1 MMNILITDDHPNVRR
16 GLRELLID
24 SFPGSEF
31 FEACNGDEVFAQLL
45 LSSPDLMLLDINMPG
60 RSGFEVLKDVRK
72 SHPHLPVIMV
82 SVQSESQYAL
92 RCLQAGATAYINKN
106 SVSEELVPAI
116 KKIFENIAKLEQKP
130 NLNLNLICAVCF
142 LYIFLFPALYSYSLV
157 PTPYS

>member
-45 LSSPDLMLLDINMPG
+45 LSRPDLMLLDINMPG

-72 SHPHLPVIMV
+72 SHPRLPVIMV
-82 SVQSESQYAL
+82 SVQPRASM
-92 RCLQAGATAYINKN
+92 R
-106 SVSEELVPAI
+106 
-116 KKIFENIAKLEQKP
+116 
-130 NLNLNLICAVCF
+130 CAVCR
-142 LYIFLFPALYSYSLV
+142 LEQLLISTRTALRKNWFRRSGKYLRTLQSSRETRFWITRAV
-157 PTPYS
+157 R

>member
-1 MMNILITDDHPNVRR
+1 MNTFSPSVYSIQAESTARRAGTMMNILITDDHPNVRR

-45 LSSPDLMLLDINMPG
+45 LSPLDLMLLDINMPG

-72 SHPHLPVIMV
+72 SYPLLPVIMV
-82 SVQSESQYAL
+82 SVQPENQYAL

-106 SVSEELVPAI
+106 SAAEELVPAI
-116 KKIFENIAKLEQKP
+116 KKILGNVANLARKP
-130 NLNLNLICAVCF
+130 NLN
-142 LYIFLFPALYSYSLV
+142 
-157 PTPYS
+157 